1 MKILVLNSGSSSL
14 KYQVINMETGLAM
27 AEGIC
32 ERIGMEGSVLKYK
45 ADGIKEKILHDMP
58 THKEGINLLLKILED
73 EKFGI
78 ITSINEIDAIGHRVV
93 HGGEKFAASVLVDVQ
108 VLESIKELSKLAP
121 LHNPANALGIDICME
136 LMPDKPNVAV
146 FDTAFHQTM
155 PKEAFMYALPYED
168 YEELKIRKY
177 GFHGTSHKYVSKLAG
192 ELLDKEDAKVIVCH
206 LGNGAS
212 VSAVSSGKCVDTSM
226 GLTPLQGL
234 MMGTRCGDL
243 DPAAVL
249 HIMEERGLTIKDMD
263 ARMNKESGFLG
274 VFGESSDCRD
284 IEEGIE
290 AGNRRAKLAYDMFCY
305 KVKHYIGA
313 YASIMGGLDAVC
325 FTAGIG
331 ENGPEIR
338 ELVCEGLEFM
348 GIDFDRKEN
357 SERKD
362 GVQVLSKPD
371 SKVKVYKI
379 PTNEE
384 YVIAEETYNLLK

>member
-32 ERIGMEGSVLKYK
+32 ERIGMEGSVMKYK

-58 THKEGINLLLKILED
+58 THKDGIDLLLETLEN
-73 EKFGI
+73 EKLGI

-93 HGGEKFAASVLVDVQ
+93 HGGEKFDASVLVDAQ
-108 VLESIKELSKLAP
+108 VLKSVKGLSSLAP
-121 LHNPANALGIDICME
+121 LHNPANALGVEICME

-155 PKEAFMYALPYED
+155 PEKAFMYALPYED

-177 GFHGTSHKYVSKLAG
+177 GFHGTSHKYVSNLAG
-192 ELLDKEDAKVIVCH
+192 ELLGKENAKIIVCH

-212 VSAVSSGKCVDTSM
+212 VSAVSGGKCLDTSM

-249 HIMEERGLTIKDMD
+249 RIMEERGLTIKDMD

-384 YVIAEETYNLLK
+384 YVIAEDTYNLLK

>member
-14 KYQVINMETGLAM
+14 KYQMINMETGLAM

-32 ERIGMEGSVLKYK
+32 ERIGMEGSVMKYK
-45 ADGIKEKILHDMP
+45 ADGTKEKILHDMP
-58 THKEGINLLLKILED
+58 THKEGIDLLLKTLVD
-73 EKFGI
+73 KKVGVVD
-78 ITSINEIDAIGHRVV
+78 SINEIDTIGHRVA
-93 HGGEKFAASVLVDVQ
+93 HGGEKFDSSVLVDAQ
-108 VLESIKELSKLAP
+108 VLEAIKELSNLAP
-121 LHNPANALGIDICME
+121 LHNPANVLGIELCME

-155 PKEAFMYALPYED
+155 PEKSFMYALPYED

-192 ELLDKEDAKVIVCH
+192 DLLDKEDAKIIVCH

-212 VSAVSSGKCVDTSM
+212 VSAVRGGNCLDTSM

-249 HIMEERGLTIKDMD
+249 HIMEERKLTIKEMD
-263 ARMNKESGFLG
+263 ERINKKSGFLG

-284 IEEGIE
+284 VEDGVE
-290 AGNRRAKLAYDMFCY
+290 AGNRRAKLAYDMFCHR
-305 KVKHYIGA
+305 VKHYIGA
-313 YASIMGGLDAVC
+313 YAAIMGGLDAVC

-338 ELVCEGLEFM
+338 ELVCEGLEFV
-348 GIDFDRKEN
+348 GIDFDKKEN
-357 SERKD
+357 NERKD

-384 YVIAEETYNLLK
+384 YVIAEDAYKLFK

>member
-1 MKILVLNSGSSSL
+1 M
-14 KYQVINMETGLAM
+14 
-27 AEGIC
+27 
-32 ERIGMEGSVLKYK
+32 
-45 ADGIKEKILHDMP
+45 
-58 THKEGINLLLKILED
+58 
-73 EKFGI
+73 
-78 ITSINEIDAIGHRVV
+78 
-93 HGGEKFAASVLVDVQ
+93 DVQ

-384 YVIAEETYNLLK
+384 YVIAEETYNLLKIK